1 MNLSQEVLRL
11 LEKSNKPD
19 PSQIVELP
27 RWKRRKSK
35 VTLHQLYVNFP
46 YEVFKYD
53 PIPPQPVKIIRF
65 KLSEDLLSLDI
76 WARVKSATRPG
87 KFFNCI
93 IQLHRKNED
102 IEWNW
107 DLPCEVWCQCEAFR
121 YFLAY
126 PLYIRASLARITSPW
141 NKVPNKVR
149 NPFKVPALCK
159 HLVLV
164 CNKLFKTG
172 MVVGGRN
179 EFSKRSSFFSR
190 ET

>member
-1 MNLSQEVLRL
+1 MILKEIQKLI
-11 LEKSNKPD
+11 EKINKPD

-35 VTLHQLYVNFP
+35 VTLHQLYINFP

-65 KLSEDLLSLDI
+65 KMSEDLLQLDI
-76 WARVKSATRPG
+76 WALVKSATRSS
-87 KFFNCI
+87 KQHKCI
-93 IQLHRKNED
+93 IQLHRKDED
-102 IEWNW
+102 IPWNW
-107 DLPCEVWCQCEAFR
+107 DLPCEIWCSCESFR

-126 PLYIRASLARITSPW
+126 PLYIRAGLARITTPW
-141 NKVPNKVR
+141 NKVPAKVR
-149 NPFKVPALCK
+149 NPFNKVSLCK

-172 MVVGGRN
+172 LVEGQVLWYPEQYRYGG
-179 EFSKRSSFFSR
+179 KRG
-190 ET
+190 